1 VALDLERARPPIA
14 HVDDPGV
21 LARPLHHAPRPGRP
35 RPLGR
40 QPLQMDAAALVR
52 TMLAPHH
59 AEDSQLG
66 QARHAPHLLLDARVL
81 LRRNA
86 VRLQQLG
93 RDPGWRGNGWNN
105 NF

>member
-1 VALDLERARPPIA
+1 
-14 HVDDPGV
+14 
-21 LARPLHHAPRPGRP
+21 
-35 RPLGR
+35 
-40 QPLQMDAAALVR
+40 
-52 TMLAPHH
+52 MLAPHH